1 MSNATDLNTRGAH
14 RARAAT
20 KPSFGFF
27 GEWVFHFVLF
37 TAVIGALFQ
46 SAVSLNGVTIV

>member
-1 MSNATDLNTRGAH
+1 MSNATDLNTRAE
-14 RARAAT
+14 RRAAT

-46 SAVSLNGVTIV
+46 GAASLNSGTIV

>member
-1 MSNATDLNTRGAH
+1 MSNATDLSTRGQN
-14 RARAAT
+14 RAAT

-27 GEWVFHFVLF
+27 GEGVLHFVLF

-46 SAVSLNGVTIV
+46 SATSLNGVTIV